1 MALGRL
7 SRLRP
12 LCRTL
17 AFTRLFRVKRFE
29 SSPIPSKEVLV
40 TLSSPSIRR
49 AVFGAIPA
57 LIYREPDSRHPVLG
71 RVYQPFHPSYLTTRQ
86 TKVSLVGIGH
96 RVRSWVLSA
105 RITSSFVSGLHT
117 QSLAE
122 ALRMPLNP
130 YAITQ
135 AYLFEKLLYP

>member
-1 MALGRL
+1 MSIPLQDGIRL
-7 SRLRP
+7 LRRLRP

-17 AFTRLFRVKRFE
+17 AFSRLFRVKRFE
-29 SSPIPSKEVLV
+29 SSPIPSQEVVV

-57 LIYREPDSRHPVLG
+57 LIYREPDSRHPILG

-105 RITSSFVSGLHT
+105 RIASSFVSGLHT
-117 QSLAE
+117 
-122 ALRMPLNP
+122 
-130 YAITQ
+130 
-135 AYLFEKLLYP
+135 